1 MVGLLPSRTD
11 DGSVTWPFEVTRIC
25 TSVDQEIISTCALFA
40 FLNAHSLEDLKII
53 FASCYSPLVSPL
65 GHLSPNGS
73 LANLAA
79 LYPFNGLPDLH
90 RHFKLAI
97 ILGLSE
103 SGQSAFVA

>member
-1 MVGLLPSRTD
+1 MATNPPKG
-11 DGSVTWPFEVTRIC
+11 DGHKNRGVSSVQQYATT
-25 TSVDQEIISTCALFA
+25 
-40 FLNAHSLEDLKII
+40 
-53 FASCYSPLVSPL
+53 LVNPL

-73 LANLAA
+73 LAKLTA

-103 SGQSAFVA
+103 GGQSAFVS

>member
-1 MVGLLPSRTD
+1 MRG
-11 DGSVTWPFEVTRIC
+11 
-25 TSVDQEIISTCALFA
+25 
-40 FLNAHSLEDLKII
+40 H
-53 FASCYSPLVSPL
+53 YSPLVNPL

-73 LANLAA
+73 LAHLAA

-103 SGQSAFVA
+103 CGQSAFVP

>member
-1 MVGLLPSRTD
+1 MGFSGRSASIVVKISIFDWTIGLYSITPTQLINCLQSL
-11 DGSVTWPFEVTRIC
+11 VT
-25 TSVDQEIISTCALFA
+25 
-40 FLNAHSLEDLKII
+40 
-53 FASCYSPLVSPL
+53 PL

-79 LYPFNGLPDLH
+79 LYSFNGLPDLH

-103 SGQSAFVA
+103 WGESAFVA